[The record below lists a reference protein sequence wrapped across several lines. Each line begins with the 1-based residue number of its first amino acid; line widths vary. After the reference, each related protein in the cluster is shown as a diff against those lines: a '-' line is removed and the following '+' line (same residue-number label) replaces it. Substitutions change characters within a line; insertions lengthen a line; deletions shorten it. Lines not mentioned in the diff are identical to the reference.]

1 MRGGRQPDGALYRRL
16 LGARFEML
24 PAPVRGLHDVTETA
38 VWAGRADVERGSS
51 WASRLL
57 AALFSLPPNGKDQ
70 PLRVTFEP
78 RDGGEIWT
86 RAFGAREFRSLQFEK
101 HGLLRERVGPS
112 CLVFALDASAE
123 GLALRLLD
131 VLVLGIPLPR
141 MLHPCVR
148 TMESERDGR
157 YRFEVSS
164 RLPLIGLLVRY
175 AGWLERADARSS
187 A

>member
-1 MRGGRQPDGALYRRL
+1 VRDGGQPYVALYRRL
-16 LGARFEML
+16 LGGRFDEL
-24 PAPVRGLHDVTETA
+24 PPRVRELHDLTGTA
-38 VWAGRADVERGSS
+38 VWVGRADVERGAS

-57 AALFSLPPNGKDQ
+57 ARLFSLPPDGKDQ

-78 RDGGEIWT
+78 RDGAEVWT

-112 CLVFALDASAE
+112 SLVFALDVSAE

-141 MLHPCVR
+141 ILHPCVR
-148 TMESERDGR
+148 TLESEREGL

-164 RLPLIGLLVRY
+164 HLPLIGLLVRY
-175 AGWLERADARSS
+175 AGWLERAGTPSS

>member
-1 MRGGRQPDGALYRRL
+1 VRNGEQRAEALYRRL
-16 LGARFEML
+16 LGARFEAL
-24 PAPVRGLHDVTETA
+24 PARVRELHDLTGSA
-38 VWAGRADVERGSS
+38 VWAGRADVERGAS
-51 WASRLL
+51 WAGRLL
-57 AALFSLPPNGKDQ
+57 AALFSLPPDGKDQ
-70 PLRVTFEP
+70 PLRVMFEP
-78 RDGGEIWT
+78 HGGREIWT
-86 RAFGAREFRSLQFEK
+86 RAFGAREFRSVQFEK

-131 VLVLGIPLPR
+131 VLVLGIPMPR

-148 TMESERDGR
+148 TIESERDGL

-164 RLPLIGLLVRY
+164 HLPLGGLLVRY
-175 AGWLERADARSS
+175 AGWLERADVPSS